1 MIMRRDLKIRLPL
14 CLLLLALAA
23 CGSSAV
29 AQTPGTFITTGDMT
43 AGRAGHTAT
52 LLLDGKVLIAGGLVA
67 NAYPPVL
74 LASAEVYDPATG
86 TLTATGNM
94 TTVRAW
100 HTATLL
106 HDGRVLIAGGDF
118 SLDGS
123 PQTSTAELY
132 DPSTGSFTATA
143 NMLIGQ
149 TNYTATLIGNG
160 KVLIA
165 GGIAG
170 ECCDANI
177 ARAELYDPST
187 GTFTFTGLYAGP
199 GTPGYVLGGPGYPT
213 AILLRDGRVLLAGE
227 PTAELY
233 DPVTETFSL
242 TGEMTTRVFGNK
254 PAYIAGRTS
263 TLLTNGKVLVTGGGQ
278 PQGNFADIPIA
289 DAELYDPSTGMFTA
303 TGSMT
308 KARYGH
314 TATLLPDGTVL
325 VAGGEGYACNG
336 TSCMVSGSEA
346 SAEIY
351 DPRTGTFAATG
362 SMTSLR
368 EWHTSTLLHDGR
380 VLITG
385 GFDWPGL
392 PFPAP
397 SAATTEIY
405 TNFFPVPLAYSGV
418 AISASGGSGS
428 ISLTFP
434 AGSAWAAST
443 TVDWITFIGP
453 AAGAGRGTLTYQ
465 VAPNTDAD
473 RSATVTVGGLSFTV
487 EQEAAS
493 IPGLSLIGSMPH
505 IAAEENWTTTFTLVN
520 KGASPAWARM
530 SLFGDPGGTLTL
542 PLGFPQLQPAP
553 LPLLAASFDRTL
565 DASASLTID
574 TSGPQVAPVAQGS
587 AQLAATGPV
596 DGFAIFHHL
605 VTSQEAVVPLET
617 RDARA
622 YWLPFDNTGGV
633 VMGIAVENVSAQAAN
648 IPVQIRDDS
657 GVPISAGLSVSVAA
671 NGHYSFVLSDP
682 VDGFA
687 LTANRRGTIEFD
699 TPTGGRISVLGLRFT
714 PPNDALTTIPA
725 LADVGTAGGSIAHV
739 ASGGDGWET
748 TFVLVNVGN
757 TAAQATLSFFAD
769 QSGSPLSLP
778 LSFPQIGSGASRA
791 DSSVTQTLAA
801 GATLLITSSGAPQLL
816 TGSAQLSTNGNV
828 SGFAIFRHGDQEAV
842 VPLES
847 RNASAYILAFDNTNG
862 TATGVAV
869 NAVSMQPINIPV
881 VVRDDAGT
889 QIATDTITLNANGHY
904 AFTLVTDLYPA
915 TANVRGTIEF
925 DAPAG
930 AQIGAL
936 GIRIPAGAA
945 HTYTSLPVLTK

>member
-1 MIMRRDLKIRLPL
+1 MMRRDLKTDLSL
-14 CLLLLALAA
+14 CLLLLGLAA

-29 AQTPGTFITTGDMT
+29 AQIPGTFTASGNMT
-43 AGRAGHTAT
+43 AARAGHTAT
-52 LLLDGKVLIAGGLVA
+52 LLLNGKVLIAGGLVA

-118 SLDGS
+118 SLEGS

-132 DPSTGSFTATA
+132 DPSTGAFTATA

-149 TNYTATLIGNG
+149 TNYTATLLGNG

-170 ECCDANI
+170 ECCDAKI

-199 GTPGYVLGGPGYPT
+199 GTPGYILGGPGYPT
-213 AILLRDGRVLLAGE
+213 AALLSDGRVLLAGE

-233 DPVTETFSL
+233 DPVSETFSL
-242 TGEMTTRVFGNK
+242 TGEMVTRVFGNK
-254 PAYIAGRTS
+254 PAYIAGRTG
-263 TLLTNGKVLVTGGGQ
+263 TLLPNGKVLLTGGGQ
-278 PQGNFADIPIA
+278 PQGNSADIPIA
-289 DAELYDPSTGMFTA
+289 DAELYDASTGMFTA

-314 TATLLPDGTVL
+314 TATLLPDGKVL
-325 VAGGEGYACNG
+325 IAGGEGDACNG
-336 TSCMVSGSEA
+336 TTCIVSGSEA

-351 DPRTGTFAATG
+351 DPGTGTFAATG

-368 EWHTSTLLHDGR
+368 EWHTSTLLYDGR

-392 PFPAP
+392 AFLSP

-405 TNFFPVPLAYSGV
+405 TNFFPVPLAYSGL

-428 ISLTFP
+428 ISLTLP

-453 AAGAGRGTLTYQ
+453 AAGAGSGTLTYQ
-465 VAPNTDAD
+465 VAPNTGAG
-473 RSATVTVGGLSFTV
+473 RSAAITVTGFSFTV
-487 EQEAAS
+487 EQQAATV
-493 IPGLSLIGSMPH
+493 PGLGLIGALPH
-505 IAAEENWTTTFTLVN
+505 IAAEENWTTAFTLVN
-520 KGASPAWARM
+520 KSTAPAVARV
-530 SLFGDPGGTLTL
+530 SLFDDPGGALTL
-542 PLGFPQLQPAP
+542 PLGFPQLLPAA

-565 DASASLTID
+565 GANASLTMD
-574 TSGPQVAPVAQGS
+574 TSGPQVPPVVQGS
-587 AQLAATGPV
+587 AQLAATEPV
-596 DGFAIFHHL
+596 DGFAIFHNV

-617 RDARA
+617 RNARA

-633 VMGIAVENVSAQAAN
+633 VMGIAVENLSAQAAN

-657 GVPISAGLSVSVAA
+657 GVPISAGLSVSVAG

-682 VDGFA
+682 VQGFA

-699 TPTGGRISVLGLRFT
+699 TPLDGRISVLGLCFT
-714 PPNDALTTIPA
+714 PPNNALTTIPA
-725 LADVGTAGGSIAHV
+725 LADVGTTGGSIAHV

-757 TAAQATLSFFAD
+757 TAAQATVSFFAD

-778 LSFPQIGSGASRA
+778 LSFPQIGSGASRV

-801 GATLLITSSGAPQLL
+801 GATLLVTSSGAPQLL

-828 SGFAIFRHGDQEAV
+828 SGFVIFHHGNQQAV

-847 RNASAYILAFDNTNG
+847 RKASGYILAFDNTNS
-862 TATGVAV
+862 TSTGVAV
-869 NAVSMQPINIPV
+869 NAISTQAVNIPV
-881 VVRDDAGT
+881 TVRDDTGV
-889 QIATDTITLNANGHY
+889 QIATDTITLAANGHY
-904 AFTLVTDLYPA
+904 AFTLAADRYPV
-915 TANVRGTIEF
+915 TANLRGTIEF
-925 DAPAG
+925 GAPAG
-930 AQIGAL
+930 VEIGAL
-936 GIRIPAGAA
+936 GIRIPVA
-945 HTYTSLPVLTK
+945 HTFTTLPVLAK